1 MQDPWVGAFAHVGL
15 SLCSWGCFS
24 RNVPSGEE
32 RGERDVFA
40 GYSLWNTLPV
50 PTRSTYCFVIKKKK
64 IHDVQALNVQIDFSW
79 HTSSWIK
86 LMVHAGCI
94 YVKLW
99 SVIFFGTRLY
109 YHHGP
114 CTERIHLTG
123 RNHDQKRVTQKG
135 KEERRRNSFIYNDS
149 FHLNI
154 LVGINFL
161 ILKFKKLNMKQL
173 LLTRLFGRVP
183 LRWSRSGSVIQDHSD
198 HGRSN
203 ESTNPCPEWIHW
215 FIWSTL
221 IQVISDHWSWSGS
234 SERNAPFVNL
244 YYLIEHLTFGMWK
257 LWSGPH
263 LNSVNQTPDSSRRQW
278 PMPE

>member
-1 MQDPWVGAFAHVGL
+1 MFLTKRPQRRRARRK
-15 SLCSWGCFS
+15 GCFC
-24 RNVPSGEE
+24 R
-32 RGERDVFA
+32 
-40 GYSLWNTLPV
+40 LLPLEH
-50 PTRSTYCFVIKKKK
+50 SSCTYQKYLLFCNKKK

-86 LMVHAGCI
+86 FMVHAGCI

-99 SVIFFGTRLY
+99 SVICFGTRSY

-154 LVGINFL
+154 LVGVNFL

-173 LLTRLFGRVP
+173 LLTRLFGFVP
-183 LRWSRSGSVIQDHSD
+183 LRWSGSGSVIQDHSD

-203 ESTNPCPEWIHW
+203 EPTNTCPEWIHW
-215 FIWSTL
+215 FISSTL
-221 IQVISDHWSWSGS
+221 IRVISDHWSWSGS